1 MAEEVR
7 FELTEGVNPRRFSRP
22 VPSTTRP
29 FLHDLSEVNNTDFVV
44 LSQAIKLR
52 FLFNCSNLEQLVHFI
67 LQSQSE
73 TVKNL
78 V

>member
-29 FLHDLSEVNNTDFVV
+29 FLRGLNGVQYNIVMQQCKLKNRIIMFERCYFAHFVSELD
-44 LSQAIKLR
+44 K
-52 FLFNCSNLEQLVHFI
+52 I
-67 LQSQSE
+67 LQ
-73 TVKNL
+73 NC
-78 V
+78 

>member
-29 FLHDLSEVNNTDFVV
+29 FLHDLSEVNNTNFVV

-52 FLFNCSNLEQLVHFI
+52 FLFNCSILEQLTDSTLLSSLN
-67 LQSQSE
+67 LQN
-73 TVKNL
+73 TH
-78 V
+78 